1 MALLSRREWKL
12 RSAERVAEAE
22 RVKTLAREVFALSPE
37 DGVTASEIACADPG
51 CPDMETVLL
60 IMRAGQPTR
69 AVKVPK
75 RMADVDRA
83 DLAAALAASPDR

>member
-12 RSAERVAEAE
+12 RSADRAAEAE
-22 RVKTLAREVFALSPE
+22 RVKALARAEFGLSPE

-51 CPDMETVLL
+51 CPDVETVFL

-69 AVKVPK
+69 AVKVSK
-75 RMADVDRA
+75 KMADVGRD
-83 DLAAALAASPDR
+83 DLAAALAAPPEP